1 MTKRIDTKE
10 RNKQIAA
17 RYAELVSA
25 DVSPD
30 DAIQK
35 ISDEQEIGK
44 FYVRSILRAI
54 GVRIDRKGQYDRKG
68 NLSDRDRQIIELAEK
83 GETPEDIGSRF
94 EITPT
99 RVRQVVRDNVT
110 DLKHVRIERT
120 LSEIKNEVAN
130 YQEMIKSNEN
140 MKSEEN
146 PDGIDRT
153 WKTWY
158 RGITSKYGEK
168 TMREI
173 KSNLGYN
180 LFKESQRYRDE
191 NIVQMGKIGGFSAQ
205 YTADKHGLCKDYV
218 YSIWHN
224 NGVHKDKKKK
234 LTPKE
239 RQQRDAKIREACKT
253 KKVGEVAKDFGL
265 SYTMVKLINSD
276 NAQ

>member
-17 RYAELVSA
+17 RYAELISA

-35 ISDEQEIGK
+35 IADEQEIGK

-54 GVRIDRKGQYDRKG
+54 GVRIDRKGQYDRKD

-83 GETPEDIGSRF
+83 GETPEVIGDRF

-99 RVRQVVRDNVT
+99 RVRQVVRDNVS
-110 DLKHVRIERT
+110 DLKQVRLERT
-120 LSEIKNEVAN
+120 LSEIKNEVMN
-130 YQEMIKSNEN
+130 YQELIKLNDD
-140 MKSEEN
+140 KT
-146 PDGIDRT
+146 DRS
-153 WKTWY
+153 WKKWY
-158 RGITSKYGEK
+158 RSVIAKYGDK

-191 NIVQMGKIGGFSAQ
+191 NIVLMGKQGFSAEE
-205 YTADKHGLCKDYV
+205 TREKHGLCKDYI
-218 YSIWHN
+218 YAIWHD
-224 NGVHKDKKKK
+224 NGVHKDTKKK
-234 LTPKE
+234 LTPEQRAE
-239 RQQRDAKIREACKT
+239 RDKKIRKACKT
-253 KKVGEVAKDFGL
+253 RKIGDVAKEFDL
-265 SYTMVKLINSD
+265 SYTMVKLIANTPED
-276 NAQ
+276 AK